1 MEAGFFWLLQGHSG
15 TQITDTVKRQ
25 NDFVSLN
32 ASQRH
37 HFVFDEVDNL
47 SKLAQG
53 GLNPILNGKRAVF
66 ILTTINISKLDK
78 GVKDRCV
85 LIEMNA
91 PADSEFLP
99 LARRIA
105 AYEGVVLKDAE
116 LLAAISGNDGSF
128 RIVSFNVVRQC
139 LRTARQNQTAMA
151 IAASAIEQASKGN

>member
-1 MEAGFFWLLQGHSG
+1 
-15 TQITDTVKRQ
+15 
-25 NDFVSLN
+25 
-32 ASQRH
+32 
-37 HFVFDEVDNL
+37 
-47 SKLAQG
+47 
-53 GLNPILNGKRAVF
+53 
-66 ILTTINISKLDK
+66 
-78 GVKDRCV
+78 V

-105 AYEGVVLKDAE
+105 AYEGVVLNDAE

-128 RIVSFNVVRQC
+128 RSVSFNVVWQC